1 MWLLRAPAVTARLE
15 TDFLKPVPIGT
26 VLHITAQITGQVNR
40 KVYSEAVGR
49 LNGPDGE
56 IAVRA
61 AALFVIVPMKHF
73 LENAPADYMEA
84 LKKNPHLLTF
94 VDPEFNIN
102 P

>member
-1 MWLLRAPAVTARLE
+1 
-15 TDFLKPVPIGT
+15 
-26 VLHITAQITGQVNR
+26 VLHISARITGQVNR

-49 LNGPDGE
+49 LGGSDGE

-73 LENAPADYMEA
+73 LESAPAEYLAA
-84 LKKNPHLLTF
+84 LRKSPELFAF
-94 VDPEFNIN
+94 VDPEFDIN